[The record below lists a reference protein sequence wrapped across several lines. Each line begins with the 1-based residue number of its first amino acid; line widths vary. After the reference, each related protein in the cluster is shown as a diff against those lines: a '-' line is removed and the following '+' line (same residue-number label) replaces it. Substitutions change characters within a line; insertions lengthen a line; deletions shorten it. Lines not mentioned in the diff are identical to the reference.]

1 MAMELKH
8 ISKQFDGN
16 IVFKDFDISF
26 REGVISCI
34 LGPSGCGKTTLLN
47 MMGGVTAADG
57 GDFNSLNGKRFS
69 YIFQAPR
76 LLPWKTVAENIG
88 FVMDRNITASERQQ
102 KLDYLLQMVEMNHY
116 AQYYPSQL
124 SGGMA
129 QRVSIARAFA
139 IDSDVILM
147 DEPFSGLD
155 ITLKKNIME
164 RFVEIWKR
172 DKRTVVYVTHDID
185 EALLLSDEIIV
196 FSKAPVKIV
205 AQTQVDKDNLQ
216 AVKDL
221 ILKSL
226 V

>member
-1 MAMELKH
+1 MALELKH
-8 ISKQFDGN
+8 INKQYDGN

-26 REGVISCI
+26 PESMISCI

-47 MMGGVTAADG
+47 MMGGVAAADG
-57 GDFNSLNGKRFS
+57 GDFGSLRGKRFS

-76 LLPWKTVAENIG
+76 LLPWKTVEENID
-88 FVMDRNITASERQQ
+88 FVIDRNLAPAERKQ
-102 KLDYLLQMVEMNHY
+102 KVDYLLQMVELSDY
-116 AQYYPSQL
+116 AKHYPSQL

-226 V
+226 E

>member
-1 MAMELKH
+1 MAIELKH

-16 IVFKDFDISF
+16 VVFKDFDIAF
-26 REGVISCI
+26 HEGVISCI

-47 MMGGVTAADG
+47 MMGGVAAADG
-57 GDFNSLNGKRFS
+57 GDFGNLRGKRFS

-76 LLPWKTVAENIG
+76 LLPWKTVEENIG
-88 FVMDRNITASERQQ
+88 FVIDRNLSPAERKQ
-102 KLDYLLQMVEMNHY
+102 KVDYLLQMVELSDFAKHY
-116 AQYYPSQL
+116 PLQL

-164 RFVEIWKR
+164 RFVAIWKR
-172 DKRTVVYVTHDID
+172 DKRTVIYVTHDIG
-185 EALLLSDEIIV
+185 EALLLSNEIIV
-196 FSKAPVKIV
+196 FSKAPVKIML
-205 AQTQVDKDNLQ
+205 QTHVDGSNRKE
-216 AVKDL
+216 VKDL

-226 V
+226 E

>member
-16 IVFKDFDISF
+16 IVFKDFDIAF
-26 REGVISCI
+26 QEGVISCL

-57 GDFNSLNGKRFS
+57 GDFSSLNGKRFS

-147 DEPFSGLD
+147 DEPFSGID
-155 ITLKKNIME
+155 INLKKTMLQ
-164 RFVEIWKR
+164 RFLEIWKT
-172 DKRTVVYVTHDID
+172 DQRTVIYVTHDIG
-185 EALLLSDEIIV
+185 EALLLSNEIVV
-196 FSKAPVKIV
+196 FSKAPVKIML
-205 AQTQVDKDNLQ
+205 QTQVDESNRKE
-216 AVKDL
+216 VKDL

-226 V
+226 I

>member
-1 MAMELKH
+1 MAIELKH
-8 ISKQFDGN
+8 ISKQFDG
-16 IVFKDFDISF
+16 IAVFKDFDISF

-47 MMGGVTAADG
+47 MMGGVAAADG
-57 GDFNSLNGKRFS
+57 GDFSNLSGKRFS

-76 LLPWKTVAENIG
+76 LLPWKTVEENID
-88 FVMDRNITASERQQ
+88 FVIDQNLNFDERKQ
-102 KLDYLLQMVEMNHY
+102 KVDYLLQMVELSDY
-116 AQYYPSQL
+116 AKHYPSQL

-164 RFVEIWKR
+164 RFVAIWKR
-172 DKRTVVYVTHDID
+172 DKRTVIYVTHDIG
-185 EALLLSDEIIV
+185 EALLLSNEIIV
-196 FSKAPVKIV
+196 FSKAPVKIML
-205 AQTQVDKDNLQ
+205 QTQVEESNRKE
-216 AVKDL
+216 VKDL
-221 ILKSL
+221 ILKAL
-226 V
+226 G

>member
-1 MAMELKH
+1 MALELKH

-16 IVFKDFDISF
+16 VVFKDFDIAF

-57 GDFNSLNGKRFS
+57 GDFSSLNGKRFS

-88 FVMDRNITASERQQ
+88 FVMDRNLSPAECKQ
-102 KLDYLLQMVEMNHY
+102 KVDYLLQMVELSDY
-116 AQYYPSQL
+116 AKHYPSQL

-164 RFVEIWKR
+164 RFVAIWKR
-172 DKRTVVYVTHDID
+172 DKRTVIYVTHDID
-185 EALLLSDEIIV
+185 EALLLSNEIVV
-196 FSKAPVKIV
+196 FSKAPVKIML
-205 AQTQVDKDNLQ
+205 QTQVDESNRKE
-216 AVKDL
+216 VKDL

>member
-1 MAMELKH
+1 MEMELKH

-16 IVFKDFDISF
+16 IIFKDFDIAF
-26 REGVISCI
+26 QEGVISCI

-47 MMGGVTAADG
+47 MMGGVTAADS
-57 GDFNSLNGKRFS
+57 GDFSSLNGKRFS

-76 LLPWKTVAENIG
+76 LLPWKTVEENIG
-88 FVMDRNITASERQQ
+88 FVMDRHIPASERQQ
-102 KLDYLLQMVEMNHY
+102 KLAYLLQMVEMSHY
-116 AQYYPSQL
+116 ANYYPSQL

-205 AQTQVDKDNLQ
+205 LQTQIAKDNLQ

-226 V
+226 E